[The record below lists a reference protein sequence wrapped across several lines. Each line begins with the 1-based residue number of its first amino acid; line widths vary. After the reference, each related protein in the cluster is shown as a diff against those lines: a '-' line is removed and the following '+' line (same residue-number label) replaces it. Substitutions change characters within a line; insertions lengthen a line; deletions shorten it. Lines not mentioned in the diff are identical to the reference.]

1 VSALFTAKIF
11 VVNRD
16 SFIRFL
22 FAAKNEYP
30 MFEKLKNKW
39 KVSGLQLFLILCTF
53 AIGGSLTGFGAK
65 KIMNLLT
72 VQADWLWAILY
83 ILLLTIIWPM
93 MVLLVS
99 IPFGQFRFFNN
110 YTRKLGK
117 KLGVLKPEKAKSQ
130 N

>member
-1 VSALFTAKIF
+1 
-11 VVNRD
+11 
-16 SFIRFL
+16 
-22 FAAKNEYP
+22 

-39 KVSGLQLFLILCTF
+39 KASGLQLFLILCTF
-53 AIGGSLTGFGAK
+53 AIGGSLTGFAAK
-65 KIMNLLT
+65 KIMNLLA

-110 YTRKLGK
+110 YTRKLGR
-117 KLGVLKPEKAKSQ
+117 KLGVLKPEKVKSQ